1 MEHTKTIYCIRHGES
16 QENVEERFYG
26 EHASLTERGIRQA
39 KSVAERLKNLEVEVV
54 LSSHYKRA
62 RKTGE
67 IIANAL
73 NLDLIEV
80 PDAHE
85 YAYLTK
91 EHFGISRHDSTFLEI
106 HMQTYGAWKNGT
118 SDFYPGS
125 ETYEEF
131 LSRVE
136 SAMRFIESLPYKKIA
151 FVNHSMFL
159 KLMLA
164 KVLCGDTLNSKIAF
178 SIRESVKLH
187 NTGITI
193 YSVKEGSWKLIR
205 FNDAEHL

>member
-1 MEHTKTIYCIRHGES
+1 MESAKTIYCIRHGES

-26 EHASLTERGIRQA
+26 QQAPLTNRGIKQA
-39 KSVAERLKNLEVEVV
+39 QSAATRLKKLEAEVV
-54 LSSHYKRA
+54 LSSHYNRA

-73 NLDLIEV
+73 KLDLIEI
-80 PDAHE
+80 PNAHE
-85 YAYLTK
+85 YEYLTE
-91 EHFGISRHDSTFLEI
+91 EHFGISRHDSTFLEV
-106 HMQTYGAWKNGT
+106 HMQTYGAWKEGT
-118 SDFYPGS
+118 NDFYPDS
-125 ETYEEF
+125 ETYQEF

-136 SAMRFIESLPYKKIA
+136 NTMRFIENLPYKKIA

-164 KVLCGDTLNSKIAF
+164 KVLCGDTLNSQIAF

-193 YSVKEGSWKLIR
+193 FSVNNGKWKLIR
-205 FNDAEHL
+205 WNDIEHL